1 MQNPAVQAYQQTARQ
16 TVAPRDLEANLLSSA
31 AAHFHRIRDDWNLL
45 ASELPIALKFNRKL
59 WTVFI
64 TSVVDE
70 ESQLPQDVRQHIAN
84 LGVFVLSQTAELQV
98 APAPE
103 KLDALIRIN
112 RELAAGLR
120 GSASD
125 AE

>member
-1 MQNPAVQAYQQTARQ
+1 MQNQAVQAYQQTARQ
-16 TVAPRDLEANLLSSA
+16 TAAPRDLEANLLSAA
-31 AAHFHRIRDDWNLL
+31 AAHFQRIRQDWDLL
-45 ASELPIALKFNRKL
+45 ASELPTALKFNRKL

-64 TSVVDE
+64 TSVVDD
-70 ESQLPQDVRQHIAN
+70 ESQLPPNVRQNIAN

-103 KLDALIRIN
+103 KLDILVKIN

-120 GSASD
+120 GSPED
-125 AE
+125 

>member
-1 MQNPAVQAYQQTARQ
+1 MQNQAVQAYQQTARQ
-16 TVAPRDLEANLLSSA
+16 TAAPRDLEANLLSAA
-31 AAHFHRIRDDWNLL
+31 AAHFQRIRDDWELL
-45 ASELPIALKFNRKL
+45 ASELPTALKFNRKL

-70 ESQLPQDVRQHIAN
+70 ESQLPPNVRQNIAN

-98 APAPE
+98 TPVPE
-103 KLDALIRIN
+103 KLDILVKIN

-120 GSASD
+120 GSPED
-125 AE
+125 